1 MRFHDAGFAVGTVVE
16 AGVALVV
23 EGGDGVVV
31 VFGAAVAVI
40 DDGGVDQGGE
50 VGEAMMSGISPF
62 APLLLALPYEYR
74 LLATDWGT

>member
-1 MRFHDAGFAVGTVVE
+1 MRLHDAGFAVGTVVE

-40 DDGGVDQGGE
+40 DDGGVDEGGE
-50 VGEAMMSGISPF
+50 VGEAMMSGISPP
-62 APLLLALPYEYR
+62 APLLLALPY
-74 LLATDWGT
+74 TGQ